1 MIDNYLILIDIILIW
16 LYCLLSIFNVK
27 NKYLLAILRILIGVL
42 FGYAVFLELTRYV
55 NSSHYVGFVDF
66 SLKHIINA
74 TIYELISMFL
84 YIIPIIIISLYI
96 TNKRKINK
104 DEMKGNYYSNTT
116 AIILFIIALLL
127 FVFVIGGTS
136 GIIEYVV
143 IISLCISIIIMIYN
157 SIISDKKNKKTKKM

>member
-1 MIDNYLILIDIILIW
+1 MIDNYLIFIDIILLW

-66 SLKHIINA
+66 SLKHIINV

-104 DEMKGNYYSNTT
+104 DEMKVNYYSNTT
-116 AIILFIIALLL
+116 AILLFIIALLL
-127 FVFVIGGTS
+127 IVFDVPATMD
-136 GIIEYVV
+136 YVV
-143 IISLCISIIIMIYN
+143 IILLFASIIIMLYN
-157 SIISDKKNKKTKKM
+157 SIIANKKIKKTKKM